1 MNNACSEH
9 CTEHKRILFKKKNYY
24 PFKNKEDA
32 CAKISGIEKKKE
44 NKAELIVLNVMGL
57 RCPVTAAK
65 TGRKWGIETAKLD
78 RQFQQTTSD
87 HSKQGG
93 SKQSEV
99 FSNPYSLY
107 VALWSQ

>member
-1 MNNACSEH
+1 MLKYLELR
-9 CTEHKRILFKKKNYY
+9 EKRKKKA
-24 PFKNKEDA
+24 D
-32 CAKISGIEKKKE
+32 
-44 NKAELIVLNVMGL
+44 LIVLNVMSL
-57 RCPVTAAK
+57 RCPVVAAK
-65 TGRKWGIETAKLD
+65 TGRKWGTETAKLAG
-78 RQFQQTTSD
+78 QFQQTTSD